1 MGPAH
6 TQGEEVYTRGQGSW
20 GSAWSFAH
28 LGGEGLL
35 GEQQDIGY
43 GEQRDR
49 ELNKLDRRI

>member
-20 GSAWSFAH
+20 GPAWSFAH

-35 GEQQDIGY
+35 GEQQDIRY